1 MPLRVADADELA
13 ALLDD
18 ERLYE
23 FIGGRPAT
31 LVELR
36 ERYARLAA
44 GSGDPD
50 VIWLNWIVR
59 RRADAQP
66 VGTVQATIT
75 THDGHRTAHIAW
87 VIGVAWQRQGFA
99 SEAARALVDWL
110 RASGIAE
117 IVAYIHPDHHASAA
131 VAARAGLRPTY
142 DLVDGER
149 VWCAPEPQ
157 TEEEVGWADEAT
169 KRMIA
174 DEPW

>member
-1 MPLRVADADELA
+1 MPLGVEDADELA
-13 ALLDD
+13 AVLDD

-23 FIGGRPAT
+23 FIGGRPAN

-44 GSGDPD
+44 GSSDPD
-50 VIWLNWIVR
+50 VLWLNWIVR
-59 RRADAQP
+59 RRAGSQA

-75 THDGHRTAHIAW
+75 ARDGRRTAHIAW

-110 RASGIAE
+110 RTSGVAE
-117 IVAYIHPDHHASAA
+117 VVAHIHPNHHASAA
-131 VAARAGLRPTY
+131 VAARAGLRPTD
-142 DLVDGER
+142 DLVDGEL
-149 VWCAPEPQ
+149 VWCTPEPQ

-169 KRMIA
+169 RRMIA
-174 DEPW
+174 PW